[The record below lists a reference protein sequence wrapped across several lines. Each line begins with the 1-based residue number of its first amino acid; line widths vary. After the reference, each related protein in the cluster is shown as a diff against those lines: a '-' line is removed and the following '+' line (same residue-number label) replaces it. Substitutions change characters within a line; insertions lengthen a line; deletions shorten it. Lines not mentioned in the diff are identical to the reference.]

1 MSRIRLREQ
10 GLGVTQSEGLI
21 FQSDGMD
28 ELARLRCGTIRRYFR
43 DPSGG

>member
-10 GLGVTQSEGLI
+10 GLGVTHSDGLI
-21 FQSDGMD
+21 FQSDGID
-28 ELARLRCGTIRRYFR
+28 ELGRARCGTIRRYFR